1 MAARAKRSTGTKKA
15 ASNSK
20 TTKATAKKPSK
31 NTKRVKEEVM
41 SASLMEDTKPT
52 KMAVS
57 DSPKKQTN
65 KRTLLLLGTLAVVLG
80 LLYYFKDLFVVAT
93 VNGKPIT
100 RFEIVN
106 ELEKK
111 NGKDVVDNLVTKN
124 LIMQEA
130 AKKNVTVSQDDVNN
144 ELAKIEEDLKAQNQ
158 TLDQVLQMQ
167 GLSKADVE
175 ENLRIKLYIERLL
188 ADEVQ
193 VSDDDAKKYFDEN
206 KTMYG
211 KDAKFDDVKDQ
222 VKDQLKQQKLQEKF
236 QTWLND
242 LKANAKINYF
252 KTY

>member
-1 MAARAKRSTGTKKA
+1 MAARAKRSTAARKTASTSKLSKSPVKKLTKNAKKVKDEVM
-15 ASNSK
+15 SSPLIEE
-20 TTKATAKKPSK
+20 TVSDVSTTAKKAGNRK
-31 NTKRVKEEVM
+31 
-41 SASLMEDTKPT
+41 
-52 KMAVS
+52 
-57 DSPKKQTN
+57 
-65 KRTLLLLGTLAVVLG
+65 TLLLLVSLAVVLG

-100 RFEIVN
+100 RFEIIN

-130 AKKNVTVSQDDVNN
+130 AKKGVTVSQDDVNN
-144 ELAKIEEDLKAQNQ
+144 ELAKIEEDLKTQGQ

-188 ADEVQ
+188 ADEVT

-206 KTMYG
+206 KAMYP
-211 KDAKFDDVKDQ
+211 KDQ
-222 VKDQLKQQKLQEKF
+222 KFEEIKTQIQDQLKQQKLQEKF